1 MKKRNKIIAGCA
13 SVFAVVSVATVG
25 FATWLVGVTQ
35 KSVGLGVVT
44 QVDSV
49 QNETQYVEAKVT
61 EGTKI
66 TVAEKAAHV
75 REGKNII
82 GASENDSSS
91 VIKVDANAL
100 SFSFESITVRI
111 GDNATTPPTKVV
123 ITLDDE
129 KSTVNQVKENKM
141 GTEYRSAL
149 TGSPDYWTYLR
160 LDPVTLTLAG
170 NFTAQDNGSYTTYTL
185 KDDSKK
191 IELGW
196 GTFFNK
202 TNPVVYY
209 NNLVSDETFEELL
222 AMSDNASAELTKMND
237 VLTGDEETPAKLT
250 FNIALQA

>member
-35 KSVGLGVVT
+35 TSVGLGVKT

-49 QNETQYVEAKVT
+49 QNDTQYVEAKVT

-66 TVAEKAAHV
+66 TVAEKAEHV
-75 REGKNII
+75 RVGKNIV
-82 GASENDSSS
+82 GASKNASSS

-111 GDNATTPPTKVV
+111 GKSATTPPTKVV
-123 ITLDDE
+123 ITLNDE
-129 KSTVNQVKENKM
+129 ESTVNQVTENTM
-141 GTEYRSAL
+141 GIEYRSAI

-160 LDPVTLTLAG
+160 LDTVTLTLAG
-170 NFTAQDNGSYTTYTL
+170 DFTAQDNGSYTTYTL
-185 KDDSKK
+185 KDGSKK
-191 IELGW
+191 IQLQW
-196 GTFFNK
+196 GTFFENQ
-202 TNPVVYY
+202 NPVSYY
-209 NNLVSDETFEELL
+209 NGLVSDETFEELL
-222 AMSDNASAELTKMND
+222 DMSGDASAELTKMND
-237 VLTGDEETPAKLT
+237 VLTGDEETPATLT

>member
-35 KSVGLGVVT
+35 TSVGLGVKT

-49 QNETQYVEAKVT
+49 QNDTQYVEAKVT

-111 GDNATTPPTKVV
+111 GKSATTPPTKVV
-123 ITLDDE
+123 ITLNDE
-129 KSTVNQVKENKM
+129 ESTVNQVTENTM
-141 GTEYRSAL
+141 GIEYRSAL

-160 LDPVTLTLAG
+160 LDTVTLTLAG
-170 NFTAQDNGSYTTYTL
+170 DFTAQDNGSYTTYTL
-185 KDDSKK
+185 KDGSKK
-191 IELGW
+191 IQLQW
-196 GTFFNK
+196 GTFFENQ
-202 TNPVVYY
+202 NPVSYY
-209 NNLVSDETFEELL
+209 NGLVSDETFEELL
-222 AMSDNASAELTKMND
+222 DMSGDASAELTKMND
-237 VLTGDEETPAKLT
+237 VLTGDEETPATLT